1 MRVPIRK
8 RLAPGR
14 TQKSLQIPI
23 MRCSAVAS
31 LLAYFFSR
39 RQARSQ
45 FYRALLAG
53 ISNALHSRIAAV
65 LRERYLATVR
75 NVFLKTDR
83 WCRRIDDRCC
93 CAESES
99 TISSNPSLPSLLRFG
114 FTDCA
119 RTKGKSEVKRA
130 AFSELRLN
138 PYSSRMFFDHHLCN
152 VESKSYTA
160 TILVM

>member
-1 MRVPIRK
+1 MRIRGAWRSGSTLQSMCTRTSWRTRPMDFR
-8 RLAPGR
+8 RLRGR
-14 TQKSLQIPI
+14 SFWSFWEGNEGQ
-23 MRCSAVAS
+23 S
-31 LLAYFFSR
+31 LLS
-39 RQARSQ
+39 
-45 FYRALLAG
+45 
-53 ISNALHSRIAAV
+53 
-65 LRERYLATVR
+65 TVR

-83 WCRRIDDRCC
+83 SCRRIDDRCC
-93 CAESES
+93 CGESVS